1 MVYEIIDIP
10 EPENC
15 EKCTPCLR
23 LRMMEMGLIMGEK
36 IEFGEKKLGLYTV
49 NILSDNGNISS
60 VVALRQEEL
69 DRICMKGV

>member
-36 IEFGEKKLGLYTV
+36 IEFGDRKLGLYTV
-49 NILSDNGNISS
+49 NILSDNGDISS

>member
-23 LRMMEMGLIMGEK
+23 LRMMEMGLIMGER
-36 IEFGEKKLGLYTV
+36 IEFGDRRLGLYTI
-49 NILSDNGNISS
+49 NILSNNGDVSS
-60 VVALRQEEL
+60 VVALRQEEI

>member
-36 IEFGEKKLGLYTV
+36 IEFGERRLGLYTV
-49 NILSDNGNISS
+49 NILSDNGDISS

>member
-1 MVYEIIDIP
+1 MIYEITDIP

-15 EKCTPCLR
+15 QKCTPCLR
-23 LRMMEMGLIMGEK
+23 LRMMEMGFITGERV
-36 IEFGEKKLGLYTV
+36 EFGERRLGLYTV
-49 NILSDNGNISS
+49 NILSDNNDVSS

>member
-1 MVYEIIDIP
+1 
-10 EPENC
+10 
-15 EKCTPCLR
+15 
-23 LRMMEMGLIMGEK
+23 MGLIMGEK
-36 IEFGEKKLGLYTV
+36 IEFGERKLGLYTV

>member
-1 MVYEIIDIP
+1 MIYEIINIP

-15 EKCTPCLR
+15 EKCVPCLR
-23 LRMMEMGLIMGEK
+23 LRMMEMGFITGER
-36 IEFGEKKLGLYTV
+36 IEFGERRLGLYTV
-49 NILSDNGNISS
+49 NILSDNNDVSS

>member
-1 MVYEIIDIP
+1 MIYEIIDIP

-15 EKCTPCLR
+15 QKCTPCLR

-36 IEFGEKKLGLYTV
+36 IEFGERKLGLYTV
-49 NILSDNGNISS
+49 NILSDNGGISS

>member
-15 EKCTPCLR
+15 QKCVPCLR
-23 LRMMEMGLIMGEK
+23 LRMMEMGLITGERV
-36 IEFGEKKLGLYTV
+36 EFGERKLGLYMV
-49 NILSDNGNISS
+49 NILSDNSDVSS

>member
-15 EKCTPCLR
+15 QKCTPCLR

-36 IEFGEKKLGLYTV
+36 IEFGERKLGLYTV

>member
-1 MVYEIIDIP
+1 MIYEIIDIP

-15 EKCTPCLR
+15 QKCTPCLR
-23 LRMMEMGLIMGEK
+23 LRMMEIGLIMGEK
-36 IEFGEKKLGLYTV
+36 IEFGERRLGLYTV
-49 NILSDNGNISS
+49 NILSDNGDISS

>member
-1 MVYEIIDIP
+1 MIYEIIDIP

-15 EKCTPCLR
+15 QKCTPCLR

-36 IEFGEKKLGLYTV
+36 IEFGERRLGLYTV
-49 NILSDNGNISS
+49 NILSDNGDISS